1 MYTREEKFMNTTTE
15 LIRQA
20 QQGDAHAFAALY
32 ESVYKDLYRFAV
44 CTLRH
49 AQDAE
54 DAVSETVLDAF
65 AQIHTLRE
73 AAAFKSWIFRI
84 LTAKCSRRIR
94 QYQNAP
100 LELDETIVGQM
111 DTLHEQT
118 DLRRALASLPE
129 EDRLIISM
137 NIFAGYSSQEIGVLL
152 NMKPGTVRSRQ
163 SRALKKLE
171 TMLA

>member
-1 MYTREEKFMNTTTE
+1 MNTTTE

-20 QQGDAHAFAALY
+20 QQGDTHAFALLY

-44 CTLRH
+44 YTLH
-49 AQDAE
+49 HTQDAE

-65 AQIHTLRE
+65 SQIHTLRD
-73 AAAFKSWIFRI
+73 AAAFKAWIFRI
-84 LTAKCSRRIR
+84 LTAKCNRRIR
-94 QYQNAP
+94 QYINAP
-100 LELDETIVGQM
+100 TELDESLSSPGSDM
-111 DTLHEQT
+111 HEQT
-118 DLRRALASLPE
+118 DIQRALASLPD

-152 NMKPGTVRSRQ
+152 NMNPNTVRSRQ

-171 TMLA
+171 AMLA